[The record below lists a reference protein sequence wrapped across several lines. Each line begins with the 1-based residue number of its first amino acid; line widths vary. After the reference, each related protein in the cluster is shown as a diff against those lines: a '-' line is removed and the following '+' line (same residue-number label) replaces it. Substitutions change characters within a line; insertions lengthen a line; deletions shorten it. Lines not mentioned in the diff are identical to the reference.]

1 MTDAT
6 YVITVRGVAGPWVRA
21 ALDDMAVSTAGDTK
35 AGGDPD
41 RRRAGCTGRSCGRGQ
56 RDGGLA
62 RRLPVPGRAR
72 DLRLR
77 HLTLEAVP
85 G

>member
-6 YVITVRGVAGPWVRA
+6 YVITVRGVADPWVRA

-41 RRRAGCTGRSCGRGQ
+41 RGRAGCRGRSCGRGH
-56 RDGGLA
+56 RGGGLA
-62 RRLPVPGRAR
+62 RRLPVPGGAR
-72 DLRLR
+72 DLRILY
-77 HLTLEAVP
+77 LTLEAVP